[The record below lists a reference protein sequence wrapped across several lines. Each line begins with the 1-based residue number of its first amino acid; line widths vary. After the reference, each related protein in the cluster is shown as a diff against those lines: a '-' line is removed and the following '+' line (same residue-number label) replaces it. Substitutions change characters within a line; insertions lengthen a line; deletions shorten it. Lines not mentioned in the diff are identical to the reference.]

1 MSTMG
6 EQHVAAASLPCDLLC
21 LNWQSAMQ
29 YEAATD
35 NVQSIR
41 EKLELERAAKL
52 EWLRSAAAT
61 CAHSFAAA
69 NGNAEVSIQDFP
81 CQPITIH

>member
-6 EQHVAAASLPCDLLC
+6 EQHVAATSLPCDLLC

-41 EKLELERAAKL
+41 EQLELERAAKL

-69 NGNAEVSIQDFP
+69 NGSAGVSAQALS
-81 CQPITIH
+81 CQPVTID